1 MNIGVVLGVLMALAY
16 AVMNGVNDAAAVV
29 ALPVVT
35 RVVRPSAAIA
45 IAVLGNLLGPLL
57 LGTAVAGLIAGIVTV
72 QGPEGVAVVGAGLTS
87 AVAWCAFCWWRGI
100 PASASQALVGG
111 LTGAA
116 LAAGGPDAVKL
127 TVESAMT
134 PEPYIVTP
142 DADLAEV
149 AREMAARRCGSA
161 IVVDQASVV
170 GVFTTVDALLAL
182 ARFTSR
188 DDTK

>member
-1 MNIGVVLGVLMALAY
+1 MKPEPVYKYMTVCPQTVTRYRTLGEVRTLMSER
-16 AVMNGVNDAAAVV
+16 GFRH
-29 ALPVVT
+29 LPVVDE
-35 RVVRPSAAIA
+35 SAIVG
-45 IAVLGNLLGPLL
+45 VL
-57 LGTAVAGLIAGIVTV
+57 
-72 QGPEGVAVVGAGLTS
+72 
-87 AVAWCAFCWWRGI
+87 
-100 PASASQALVGG
+100 SQREVELV
-111 LTGAA
+111 

-127 TVESAMT
+127 TAESAMT

-182 ARFTSR
+182 ARFSSR
-188 DDTK
+188 DDAK